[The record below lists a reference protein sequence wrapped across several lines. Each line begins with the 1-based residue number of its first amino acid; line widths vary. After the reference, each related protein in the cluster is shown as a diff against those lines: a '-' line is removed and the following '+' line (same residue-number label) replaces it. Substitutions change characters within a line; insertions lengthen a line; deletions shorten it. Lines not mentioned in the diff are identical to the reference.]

1 MERLLN
7 SALPV
12 SIRRAFVATG
22 RNLRAAAYGGL
33 GSLGII
39 ATLFSVTG
47 CYTYLP
53 RTMSE
58 LPPNSTVAAEIS
70 DVGRVSLAPR
80 VGQEVAS
87 LEGVVAQRTDTAV
100 ALTVSN
106 IRFLNGLSDHWQG
119 QDVSLRA
126 ADVRRFTQRT
136 FSRSRT
142 TMMIGALAAG
152 LVATI
157 VGLNILGITS
167 GDSNRDKPGD
177 PPPET

>member
-1 MERLLN
+1 MERFLN
-7 SALPV
+7 SCLPD
-12 SIRRAFVATG
+12 SIRRPIAATG
-22 RNLRAAAYGGL
+22 RIFRAAVCGGL
-33 GSLGII
+33 GSLGIA

-53 RTMSE
+53 RSFSE
-58 LPPNSTVAAEIS
+58 VPASSTVAAEIS
-70 DVGRVSLAPR
+70 DVGRVALGSR
-80 VGQEVAS
+80 VGPEVAS
-87 LEGVVAQRTDTAV
+87 LEGTVAQRTDTAV

-119 QDVSLRA
+119 QEVSLRA
-126 ADVRRFTQRT
+126 QDVRRFTQRT